1 MAQNLFGTDGIRGV
15 ANEEPLTPETL
26 VKIGKAI
33 AFFFLKKNGT
43 PRKKIVI
50 GKDTRLSGY
59 MLETALTSGI
69 VSMGVDVLLVGP
81 LPTPAIA
88 HLTKSLNADA
98 GIVLSAS
105 HNPARDNGVK
115 IFGSNGIKISEKDEK
130 EIEIL
135 VENNSFKNSVS
146 IGKAFRIDDA
156 RGRYI
161 EFVKASISS
170 APLNGLKVVVDCANG
185 AAYSMAKRIFEELGV
200 KVNCINDIPDG
211 ENINKDCGALYPQS
225 MQKVVQQGGFDAG
238 IAFDGDADRVIFCDE
253 KGEIVFGEQIMGIF
267 ALDLKNSGKL
277 KNNSIVA
284 TRISNTG
291 FFEAMKKNGV
301 KVIECDVGD
310 KNVIETM
317 VDKHAIF
324 GAEPSGHIIFSDC
337 STTGDGLIGA
347 LNLLLVMKK
356 NGQKL
361 SEMKKI
367 VTLYPQAQL
376 NVKVKERKPFDL
388 LKKTTLE
395 IKNAEKNLKG
405 NGRVIVRYSGTE
417 KKARVL
423 VEAKQQSIADESAQ
437 KIANAIREEVGA

>member
-1 MAQNLFGTDGIRGV
+1 MPENLFGTDGIRGI

-33 AFFFLKKNGT
+33 AVFFMEKNGGL
-43 PRKKIVI
+43 RKKIVI

-81 LPTPAIA
+81 MPTPAIA

-105 HNPARDNGVK
+105 HNPAQDNGVK
-115 IFGSNGIKISEKDEK
+115 IFGSNGLKISEKNEK
-130 EIEIL
+130 EIEAL
-135 VENNSFKNSVS
+135 VGNNSFKNSSS
-146 IGKAFRIDDA
+146 IGKAYRIDDA

-170 APLNGLKVVVDCANG
+170 SSLKGLHVVVDCANG
-185 AAYSMAKRIFEELGV
+185 ASYSMAKRIFQELGLSV
-200 KVNCINDIPDG
+200 LCINDKPDG
-211 ENINKDCGALYPQS
+211 ENINKECGALFPQA
-225 MQKVVQQGGFDAG
+225 MQKTVQKTNADAG
-238 IAFDGDADRVIFCDE
+238 IAFDGDADRVVFCDE
-253 KGEIVFGEQIMGIF
+253 KGELVFGEQIMGIF

-284 TRISNTG
+284 TRISNNG
-291 FFEAMKKNGV
+291 FFEAMKKNGI

-317 VDKHAIF
+317 LAQGAVF

-337 STTGDGLIGA
+337 STTGDGLIAA

-356 NGQKL
+356 SGQKL
-361 SEMKKI
+361 SELKKI
-367 VTLYPQAQL
+367 VNLYPQSQV
-376 NVKVKERKPFDL
+376 NVKVREKKPFDS
-388 LKKTTLE
+388 LKKTSLE
-395 IKNAEKNLKG
+395 IKNAEKILTG
-405 NGRVIVRYSGTE
+405 NGRLIVRYSGTE
-417 KKARVL
+417 KKARVM
-423 VEAKQQSIADESAQ
+423 VEAKGQKTADTLAQ
-437 KIANAIREEVGA
+437 KIAKSIQEEIGE